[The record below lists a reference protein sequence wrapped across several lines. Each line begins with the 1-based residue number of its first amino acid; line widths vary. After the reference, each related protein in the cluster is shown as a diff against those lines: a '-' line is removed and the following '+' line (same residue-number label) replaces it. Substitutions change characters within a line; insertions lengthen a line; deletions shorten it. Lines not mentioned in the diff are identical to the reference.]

1 MSGMHLLPVYYSTTS
16 TKKRKKK
23 NKTKSL
29 IAAEKEHEKF
39 LKRMGIGSRSSA
51 GIEQRSSKP
60 WVTGSSPVESANKRS
75 RSLTVKHPPYTR
87 LDVSRLESDTGS
99 NPVGT
104 TNSRS
109 VGKSGNPPHLGCGDQ
124 RFESSRSDQVFY
136 DPSMA
141 KKEEKVYTGT
151 EIIGIAQMHK
161 SNAVPI
167 RNKKS
172 AEDIAKMRRN

>member
-1 MSGMHLLPVYYSTTS
+1 MPAYFTTTRTS
-16 TKKRKKK
+16 RKSKKRKQKK
-23 NKTKSL
+23 KSKPL

-39 LKRMGIGSRSSA
+39 LKRMGVGSRSSA

-75 RSLTVKHPPYTR
+75 VAQP
-87 LDVSRLESDTGS
+87 GS
-99 NPVGT
+99 A
-104 TNSRS
+104 
-109 VGKSGNPPHLGCGDQ
+109 SGLGPEG
-124 RFESSRSDQVFY
+124 RKFESCHSDQFY
-136 DPSMA
+136 NSSMA

-167 RNKKS
+167 RDKKS
-172 AEDIAKMRRN
+172 AEEVAKMRRG

>member
-1 MSGMHLLPVYYSTTS
+1 MSGMHMLPSYYTTTS
-16 TKKRKKK
+16 TKKRKQKK
-23 NKTKSL
+23 KSKSL

-39 LKRMGIGSRSSA
+39 LKRMGVGSRSSV
-51 GIEQRSSKP
+51 GSEQRSSKP
-60 WVTGSSPVESANKRS
+60 WVTGSSPVESAS
-75 RSLTVKHPPYTR
+75 
-87 LDVSRLESDTGS
+87 
-99 NPVGT
+99 
-104 TNSRS
+104 SRS

-151 EIIGIAQMHK
+151 EIMGIAQMHK
-161 SNAVPI
+161 SNAVPV

-172 AEDIAKMRRN
+172 AEEVAKMRRG

>member
-39 LKRMGIGSRSSA
+39 LKRMGIGSRSSV
-51 GIEQRSSKP
+51 GSEQRSSKP
-60 WVTGSSPVESANKRS
+60 QVAGSSPAGIANSKP
-75 RSLTVKHPPYTR
+75 LVM
-87 LDVSRLESDTGS
+87 
-99 NPVGT
+99 
-104 TNSRS
+104 
-109 VGKSGNPPHLGCGDQ
+109 
-124 RFESSRSDQVFY
+124 Y

-151 EIIGIAQMHK
+151 EIMGIAQMHK

-172 AEDIAKMRRN
+172 AEEVAKMRRG

>member
-1 MSGMHLLPVYYSTTS
+1 MLPVYYTT
-16 TKKRKKK
+16 TNTRKRKKSK
-23 NKTKSL
+23 KTQSQ

-39 LKRMGIGSRSSA
+39 LKKMGIGSRSSV
-51 GIEQRSSKP
+51 GSEQRSSKP
-60 WVTGSSPVESANKRS
+60 WVTGSSPVESAS
-75 RSLTVKHPPYTR
+75 
-87 LDVSRLESDTGS
+87 
-99 NPVGT
+99 
-104 TNSRS
+104 SRS

-151 EIIGIAQMHK
+151 EIMGIAQMHK
-161 SNAVPI
+161 SNAVPV

-172 AEDIAKMRRN
+172 AEEVAKMRRG

>member
-1 MSGMHLLPVYYSTTS
+1 MLPSYYSTTN
-16 TKKRKKK
+16 TKKRKKSK
-23 NKTKSL
+23 KSKSL

-39 LKRMGIGSRSSA
+39 LKRMGVGSRSSA

-60 WVTGSSPVESANKRS
+60 WVTGSSPVESANK
-75 RSLTVKHPPYTR
+75 
-87 LDVSRLESDTGS
+87 
-99 NPVGT
+99 
-104 TNSRS
+104 RS

-151 EIIGIAQMHK
+151 EIMGIAQMHK
-161 SNAVPI
+161 SNAVPV

-172 AEDIAKMRRN
+172 AEEVAKMRRG